1 MDVEFFKKLGWFVL
15 LILLQVFVLNH
26 VHLFGIATPLLYI
39 YFIIQF
45 RRNYPR
51 WGMMLWSFFMGLFID
66 IFSNTPGISSFSLT
80 LMSAIQPFVLMP
92 FLPRESS
99 EALLPG
105 MDTLGLGNYALFA
118 FFMSLVYNVVFFSL
132 DMFSFFNFLAWGAYI
147 LSSTLLTTVLILVIE
162 NVRRQ

>member
-1 MDVEFFKKLGWFVL
+1 
-15 LILLQVFVLNH
+15 
-26 VHLFGIATPLLYI
+26 
-39 YFIIQF
+39 
-45 RRNYPR
+45 
-51 WGMMLWSFFMGLFID
+51 
-66 IFSNTPGISSFSLT
+66 
-80 LMSAIQPFVLMP
+80 
-92 FLPRESS
+92 
-99 EALLPG
+99 LLPG